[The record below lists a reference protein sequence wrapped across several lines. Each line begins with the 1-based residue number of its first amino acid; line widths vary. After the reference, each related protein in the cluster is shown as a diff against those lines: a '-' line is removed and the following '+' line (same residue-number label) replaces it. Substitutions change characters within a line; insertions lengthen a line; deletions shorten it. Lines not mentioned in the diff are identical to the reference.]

1 MAGDI
6 CSKRQVTILSI
17 DGGGIRGVIPL
28 KVLQFLED
36 ELEILENGNKQKQEG
51 ETSNKKV
58 RLADYFD
65 VIAGTSAGALITSLL
80 ASPSSRTAEE
90 IIDLFC
96 KEGRKIFSNPGD
108 TIEEN
113 SEQDDT
119 TPTSMLGKAANWY
132 YKKTMKTV
140 TKTVKELLAGR
151 PKVIIDNWMEPYTA
165 IFKPVYTGE
174 RLNEVAEEVLGKDT
188 LLKDLS
194 TNIVIPTF
202 DVKKDSPVVFTT
214 RLAKDQNWK
223 IKLKDVVVSSAS
235 APYYFP
241 PNEFK
246 VDGKHYNLVDGGV
259 VANNPTM
266 LAIREASKLFP
277 EEADYSNYLILSLGT
292 GKEKLSGGR
301 PLLTGAGI
309 FDWFCGLE
317 SIKNL
322 NLKIP
327 PLLDMLFRVS
337 EDITVMMTSYT
348 LGERNLRNYLRIQ
361 DYELKPEHAEIDNV
375 KRKNIDALKRIG
387 RDLISRY
394 VAIPNSETGLP
405 NIIFKADEK
414 NHSPNNLPPKNQ
426 DELKCFAK
434 RLYDERRRR
443 MLYN

>member
-1 MAGDI
+1 MAGDLF
-6 CSKRQVTILSI
+6 SKRQVTILSI

-51 ETSNKKV
+51 EASNKKV

-214 RLAKDQNWK
+214 RL
-223 IKLKDVVVSSAS
+223 
-235 APYYFP
+235 
-241 PNEFK
+241 
-246 VDGKHYNLVDGGV
+246 
-259 VANNPTM
+259 TM

>member
-1 MAGDI
+1 MADRS
-6 CSKRQVTILSI
+6 SKRQVTILSI

-28 KVLQFLED
+28 EVLQFLER

-51 ETSNKKV
+51 EASNKKA

-80 ASPSSRTAEE
+80 AIPSPRTAEE
-90 IIDLFC
+90 IIDLFY
-96 KEGRKIFSNPGD
+96 KEGPKIFSNPGD
-108 TIEEN
+108 IIEEN
-113 SEQDDT
+113 SEQDT

-132 YKKTMKTV
+132 YKKTKKTV
-140 TKTVKELLAGR
+140 KKTVKELRAGR
-151 PKVIIDNWMEPYTA
+151 LKVIYDNWMEPIRA
-165 IFKPVYTGE
+165 ILDPVYNGE
-174 RLNEVAEEVLGKDT
+174 RLNEVAEKVLGKDT

-194 TNIVIPTF
+194 TNIVIPTY
-202 DVKKDSPVVFTT
+202 DVQKDSPVVFTT

-241 PNEFK
+241 PNEFE

-259 VANNPTM
+259 VANDPTM

-277 EEADYSNYLILSLGT
+277 EAGDYSNYLILSLGT

-317 SIKNL
+317 AIKNL
-322 NLKIP
+322 NPRIP
-327 PLLDMLFRVS
+327 PLVDMLFRVS
-337 EDITVMMTSYT
+337 ENITVMMTSYT

-361 DYELKPEHAEIDNV
+361 DYELKPEHAAIDNA
-375 KRKNIDALKRIG
+375 KRKNIDGLKHIG

-405 NIIFKADEK
+405 NVIFKEDEK

-426 DELKCFAK
+426 DELKRFAK

-443 MLYN
+443 MLSN

>member
-1 MAGDI
+1 MADDLF
-6 CSKRQVTILSI
+6 SKRQVTILSI

-51 ETSNKKV
+51 EASNKKV

-80 ASPSSRTAEE
+80 ASPSPRTAEE

-96 KEGRKIFSNPGD
+96 KEGPKIFSNPGD

-113 SEQDDT
+113 SEQHNT

-132 YKKTMKTV
+132 YKKTKKTV

-214 RLAKDQNWK
+214 RL
-223 IKLKDVVVSSAS
+223 
-235 APYYFP
+235 
-241 PNEFK
+241 
-246 VDGKHYNLVDGGV
+246 
-259 VANNPTM
+259 TM

-277 EEADYSNYLILSLGT
+277 EAGDYSNYLILSLGT

-327 PLLDMLFRVS
+327 PLVDMLFRVS

-375 KRKNIDALKRIG
+375 NRKNINDLKRIG

-405 NIIFKADEK
+405 NVIFKEDEK

-443 MLYN
+443 MPYN